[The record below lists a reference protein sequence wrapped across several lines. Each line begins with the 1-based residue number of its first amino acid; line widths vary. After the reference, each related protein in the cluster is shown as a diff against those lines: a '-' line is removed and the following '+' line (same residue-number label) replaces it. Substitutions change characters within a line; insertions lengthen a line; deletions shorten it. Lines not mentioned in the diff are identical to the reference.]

1 MWYVVTKLEI
11 VCCTMWEFI
20 CCYEIGIVCFTM
32 WEVVCCYEVGNSML
46 YDVRNRMLLRNWKS
60 YVLWC
65 GMWHVVTKLEIV
77 CCTMWEIVCCTMWEV
92 VWCCYIGNHILH
104 DVGSCMMLLYWK
116 SYVVQCGKSYVVV
129 KTKLLLRFWH
139 KVVIWESVKKW
150 QFCIGICYSVVHIDS
165 LIRNHTKLS
174 FGLRFTVDTVF
185 VPRGMCYGFDTM
197 W

>member
-1 MWYVVTKLEI
+1 
-11 VCCTMWEFI
+11 
-20 CCYEIGIVCFTM
+20 
-32 WEVVCCYEVGNSML
+32 ML
-46 YDVRNRMLLRNWKS
+46 YNVVYRMLFTSWK
-60 YVLWC
+60 L
-65 GMWHVVTKLEIV
+65 
-77 CCTMWEIVCCTMWEV
+77 
-92 VWCCYIGNHILH
+92 
-104 DVGSCMMLLYWK
+104 
-116 SYVVQCGKSYVVV
+116 YVVQCGKSYVVTKLNV
-129 KTKLLLRFWH
+129 VWCGNSYDVAMLEIVFCTMWEVICCYKIESNIVYDVGCGMLLQSWKSYVVRCGKSYVVVETKLLLRFWH